1 MSYQEKYPLDITP
14 QGDTVRDS
22 IQKNR
27 NELLEVAH
35 QVELKS
41 GGGGGG
47 GGLRNRVLSG
57 KTANGIFTF
66 LSGDGLGVAIDGT
79 SIPVIVSF
87 ADGFNEF
94 GAVDYVAQITTKT
107 SAWTL
112 PSNKESYLYIQ
123 RSSVGAINYDST
135 TIKPVRQAQPPAAVL
150 NAFYYNTTLE
160 KMYMYNGTEWQNVQ
174 CVFVASV
181 TTDATSV
188 KRIEYYQPSMNAGQ
202 LADKSITSNK
212 IADGA
217 IKTINIGDKQVTKA
231 KLGDDVSQLIDNV
244 LDKVYPVG
252 SIYCSTIS
260 TNPNTLFGFG
270 TWEYIEQGRVLLSQG
285 SNYTAGSTGGEKT
298 HILTVNEMP
307 KHNHTGSTSQDGAH
321 LHSGTTSWSDLQ
333 GDFNG
338 VQWINTYANGIITK
352 TTVDHLNRPGGQD
365 PRDIYNFHINASH
378 NHTFTTDKKGEHVH
392 TISEEGGGVAHNIM
406 QPYLSVYMWKRV
418 S

>member
-1 MSYQEKYPLDITP
+1 MAYQEKYPLDITP

-57 KTANGIFTF
+57 KTANGVFTF

-160 KMYMYNGTEWQNVQ
+160 KMYIYNGTEWQNVQ

-188 KRIEYYQPSMNAGQ
+188 KRIEYYNPESGSVTDDMIGKRTVNDTAVVTGNTNVLTDILNQIVGILKKVSGSEHWNDIPADNIKQIHESIMAINTTISKLGDTYYKKTDTVVEAVHAETATTATTATTADKLKDVNQTLANSSMLAKRGFISYEDPALLDDWPIENSNQVIIRRAAKEHGAPQNGFVLEYSQNDGTYRGRLFVSDNGDDGVYYGGYNAGQ
-202 LADKSITSNK
+202 WQGWKKIYGENLQDRIKFSN
-212 IADGA
+212 G
-217 IKTINIGDKQVTKA
+217 TELWVT
-231 KLGDDVSQLIDNV
+231 
-244 LDKVYPVG
+244 
-252 SIYCSTIS
+252 
-260 TNPNTLFGFG
+260 
-270 TWEYIEQGRVLLSQG
+270 
-285 SNYTAGSTGGEKT
+285 
-298 HILTVNEMP
+298 
-307 KHNHTGSTSQDGAH
+307 
-321 LHSGTTSWSDLQ
+321 
-333 GDFNG
+333 
-338 VQWINTYANGIITK
+338 
-352 TTVDHLNRPGGQD
+352 
-365 PRDIYNFHINASH
+365 
-378 NHTFTTDKKGEHVH
+378 
-392 TISEEGGGVAHNIM
+392 
-406 QPYLSVYMWKRV
+406 
-418 S
+418 